1 MAFEKSYF
9 SGDQFVSKQVF
20 CIGNKIHEV
29 LIKFLKVLMIEV
41 NAKINILLLIIIK
54 FSFKNTKGKRINI
67 FNNKVNLL
75 NIEIINDKIRMRL
88 YLITIFK
95 LYYIEK

>member
-29 LIKFLKVLMIEV
+29 LIKFFKSINDRSI

-75 NIEIINDKIRMRL
+75 NIEIINDKIRIKVVSRL
-88 YLITIFK
+88 LFLSCII
-95 LYYIEK
+95 